1 MPIRNVLLVCLGLS
15 LALVLFGL
23 APAFGW
29 SVPFCVVLAALS
41 APLQWALMHESIHN
55 HLARTP
61 ALNRRLGRLLGWTL
75 GFSWDVVRFGHLMH
89 HRFNRHDLDRP
100 EQLQPGASW
109 LAAAGPYYL
118 QLLGGHAMMSAAAA
132 PVMAL
137 APRLALSLAPQS
149 SETARRMNI
158 AASSYFLRPAR
169 RRRILGDLA
178 MILVLASLALL
189 VWRAHP
195 VVLLAMLAARF
206 MILSLLDN
214 MAHYGT
220 AQDGGF
226 AGHNMNAPR
235 LLRWF
240 LLNQNFHGLHHQ
252 KPALRWFELGAHFQS
267 GNETCSAGWFAAL
280 LAQLKGPRA
289 LAAEK

>member
-1 MPIRNVLLVCLGLS
+1 MPVRNLSLVCLGLS
-15 LALVLFGL
+15 LTLVLFGL
-23 APAFGW
+23 APVFGF
-29 SVPFCVVLAALS
+29 SAPLCLGLAALS

-55 HLARTP
+55 HLARTF
-61 ALNRRLGRLLGWTL
+61 AINRWLGRLLGWTL

-100 EQLQPGASW
+100 EQLRPGVSW
-109 LAAAGPYYL
+109 LAAAGSYYL
-118 QLLGGHAMMSAAAA
+118 QLLGGHALMSVAAA

-137 APRLALSLAPQS
+137 APRLAVSLAPQS
-149 SETARRMNI
+149 GEASRRMNI
-158 AASSYFLRPAR
+158 AASSYFLRRAR

-178 MILVLASLALL
+178 MILVLASLALFA
-189 VWRAHP
+189 WRAHP
-195 VVLLAMLAARF
+195 MVLLAMLAVRL
-206 MILSLLDN
+206 MMLSLLDN

-220 AQDGGF
+220 ALDGGF

-235 LLRWF
+235 ALRWF

-252 KPALRWFELGAHFQS
+252 NPALRWFELDAHFQS
-267 GNETCSAGWFAAL
+267 NGEAYSAGWFAAL
-280 LAQLKGPRA
+280 LAQLKGPTA

>member
-1 MPIRNVLLVCLGLS
+1 
-15 LALVLFGL
+15 
-23 APAFGW
+23 
-29 SVPFCVVLAALS
+29 
-41 APLQWALMHESIHN
+41 
-55 HLARTP
+55 
-61 ALNRRLGRLLGWTL
+61 
-75 GFSWDVVRFGHLMH
+75 
-89 HRFNRHDLDRP
+89 
-100 EQLQPGASW
+100 
-109 LAAAGPYYL
+109 
-118 QLLGGHAMMSAAAA
+118 
-132 PVMAL
+132 MAL

-189 VWRAHP
+189 AWRAHP

-267 GNETCSAGWFAAL
+267 GNETCSAGWFTAL